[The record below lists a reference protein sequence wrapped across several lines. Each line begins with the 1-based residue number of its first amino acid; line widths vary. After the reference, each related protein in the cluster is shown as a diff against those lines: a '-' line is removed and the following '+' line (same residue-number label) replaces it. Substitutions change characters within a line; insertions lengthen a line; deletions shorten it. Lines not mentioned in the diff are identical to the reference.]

1 MNFSYCFLG
10 VFGVLRVAFL
20 EFWWFMGS
28 LVGLIFGGICEK
40 FVVFLEKVVP
50 SILNDPTMILLHFG
64 APRPPGKLQK

>member
-1 MNFSYCFLG
+1 
-10 VFGVLRVAFL
+10 
-20 EFWWFMGS
+20 MGS
-28 LVGLIFGGICEK
+28 LVGFIFGGIFEK